1 MKTYP
6 NIARIILLCLFIS
19 SCSSIEINYDEKYQ
33 PVGTAVLTANDLL
46 LAKYSKD
53 RSEFVQEKE
62 YKDLL
67 KEDYKPMYDRLV
79 PYSVQIKNT
88 ADNFIVSVS
97 DGKTLILTD
106 WLCTEGCIDCWSY
119 NGECIPESL
128 NVECDR

>member
-6 NIARIILLCLFIS
+6 NIVRIILLCLFIS

-53 RSEFVQEKE
+53 RPEFVQEKE

-88 ADNFIVSVS
+88 TNSFIVSIS
-97 DGKTLILTD
+97 DGKKLILTD
-106 WLCTEGCIDCWSY
+106 WLCTEGRIDCWSY